1 MIYQIKEDAYGSKD
15 IPVHYTTA
23 HPRCAYYSVGKRV
36 LIKSYTKVVHRVRSS
51 VNVLV
56 IESLSLEWFHG
67 NCLFFFGCSIPFL
80 FFPMKHKW
88 TTKQT
93 SKTKN
98 AQKLRRCELGYCLV
112 SVLKCAGHELRINW
126 PQQKKT
132 DNYTYL
138 RWNSWAIQDRFS
150 PIDFD
155 CRQSKFNRNLSK
167 DTFCAN
173 FFFKTLLVKKIL
185 PWTTKE
191 L

>member
-15 IPVHYTTA
+15 IPVPYTTA

-126 PQQKKT
+126 PQQKKK
-132 DNYTYL
+132 L
-138 RWNSWAIQDRFS
+138 IIILICAEIAERSK
-150 PIDFD
+150 IDFLPLTSTAGS
-155 CRQSKFNRNLSK
+155 RSLIEIFQ
-167 DTFCAN
+167 
-173 FFFKTLLVKKIL
+173 KIL
-185 PWTTKE
+185 FAQTLFLKHY
-191 L
+191 